1 MAAAVENRPS
11 VAVVGLGKMGLPI
24 AERILEGGFPLS
36 VWNRTA
42 EKAEALADRGATVL
56 ASSADALA
64 AADVCV
70 TMLADDG
77 ALEEVAAGVLGGA
90 RPGTTLV
97 DMSTV
102 SVAASERVAGRAAA
116 TGVEFLRAPVS
127 GNPSVVR
134 AGNLT
139 VIVSGPEDAARRL
152 EPLLRSIGPKMLYVG
167 EGERARVAKLV
178 LQILIAGTAELL
190 GEALVLGE
198 AAGVDR
204 STLLEVIGKSAV
216 ASPFVGYKTEPLLR
230 DDYSATFTTAMML
243 KDIDLVLDLARGADL
258 TLPVTR
264 ELRNLLEKLA
274 GNGYADKDFMA
285 LYVQLRE
292 TLDRQARPANHGNE
306 ERVTT

>member
-42 EKAEALADRGATVL
+42 EKAEELAERGATVL
-56 ASSADALA
+56 ASPADALA
-64 AADVCV
+64 TADVCA

-77 ALEEVAAGVLGGA
+77 ALEEVTAGILGGA
-90 RPGTTLV
+90 RPGKALV

-102 SVAASERVAGRAAA
+102 SVAASERVAERAAA
-116 TGVEFLRAPVS
+116 AGVEFLRAPVS

-139 VIVSGPEDAARRL
+139 VIVSGPGDAARRL
-152 EPLLRSIGPKMLYVG
+152 EPILQAIGPKVLYDG
-167 EGERARVAKLV
+167 EGERARVVKLA
-178 LQILIAGTAELL
+178 LQFLIAGTAELL

-204 STLLEVIGKSAV
+204 GTLLEVIGKSAM

-243 KDIDLVLDLARGADL
+243 KDIDLVLDLAAGSDL

-264 ELRNLLEKLA
+264 ELRTLLETLA
-274 GNGYADKDFMA
+274 GSAYADKDFMA

-292 TLDRQARPANHGNE
+292 TLNRE
-306 ERVTT
+306 TTATRSE